1 MKNSNEEISITG
13 TYINFPIT
21 LLTSTNVNNI
31 ADKCNSILNYACY
44 EYSIRPELASL
55 CIEKRIEAAAK
66 YYCINYGLPSYE
78 DGKDEYMRLNY
89 LNANLIHPPKSGI
102 NVHMLFDFRDNVK
115 SVFEIESFL
124 GYCAIRS
131 ILQKQ
136 LCYLVTKKYVVA
148 RMAGFAKINDFKKAP
163 INISKYLIRYHFNKL
178 VGELTDKWGLKV
190 FGNHT
195 NGLYVSFALTPVQL
209 GVHAEMNKKKNRS
222 IIKANTKKEEAE
234 RINQQVK
241 FLLKQ

>member
-1 MKNSNEEISITG
+1 MKNRNEQISEKGI
-13 TYINFPIT
+13 YINFPIT
-21 LLTSTNVNNI
+21 ILIQTDVHNI
-31 ADKCNSILNYACY
+31 SSRCDSILDYACY
-44 EYSIRPELASL
+44 EYSIRPDLSSL
-55 CIEKRIEAAAK
+55 SIKKRIEEAAN
-66 YYCINYGLPSYE
+66 YYHIGFGPSSYE
-78 DGKDEYMRLNY
+78 SGEVEYRRLNY
-89 LNANLIHPPKSGI
+89 MNASFINPPKCGVSLK
-102 NVHMLFDFRDNVK
+102 MLFDFRDNVK
-115 SVFEIESFL
+115 SVFEIESFI
-124 GYCAIRS
+124 GFCAIRS

-136 LCYLVTKKYVVA
+136 LCYLVTKKYIVA
-148 RMAGFAKINDFKKAP
+148 RMAGFTRINDYKKAP
-163 INISKYLIRYHFNKL
+163 KNISKYLIRYHFDKI